1 MSTLLTKTPPPVE
14 RPTPP
19 PPTAAVTLPRPLE
32 KPERLTSLDAFRGF
46 IMLAMA
52 SSSGFALADVAKHFA
67 GNPVW
72 DFVGY
77 HTDHVAWVGC
87 GFWDLIQPAFM
98 FMAGVAIPYSY
109 ASRKAKGEPEG
120 KIVFH
125 VALRS
130 LALVLLG
137 VFLSGGGGHILV
149 NVLSQIGLGYFFVYL
164 LRGRGLK
171 VQLAAT
177 AVILVGY
184 WLWFAL
190 YPLPPAGFDYASVWA
205 DSNWQPMQGFYAHWE
220 KNANAASAFD
230 VGALNLLPAYHPHL
244 ISSSPTF
251 SAGVVGLMGS
261 PMQAPLLTA
270 PALVPTGKFYF
281 NPGGY
286 ATLNFIPSMAT
297 MIFGLMAGELLRGPK
312 RADVKFV
319 WLIGAGLVCLVVGLI
334 LGWTVCPIVK
344 RIWTPSFA
352 VYSGG
357 WVLLMLAA
365 FYAVCDLKGWKRWSF
380 PLAVVGMNSIAIYL
394 MSQLLRGPIKGTFR
408 NLVGEWWVED
418 GLGSLWI
425 PTVQCVVILAV
436 LWLACYWMYR
446 RKLFVRI

>member
-1 MSTLLTKTPPPVE
+1 MSTLLTPAPPVE

-19 PPTAAVTLPRPLE
+19 PPVAPVALPRSLE
-32 KPERLTSLDAFRGF
+32 KPARLTSLDAYRGF

-52 SSSGFALADVAKHFA
+52 SSSGFALAEVAKHFT

-72 DFVGY
+72 DFIGY

-109 ASRKAKGEPEG
+109 ASRKAKGDSEAR
-120 KIVFH
+120 ILFH
-125 VALRS
+125 VAVRS
-130 LALVLLG
+130 LALVILG

-164 LRGRGLK
+164 LRGRGLV
-171 VQLAAT
+171 VQLGTTAA
-177 AVILVGY
+177 ILVGY
-184 WLWFAL
+184 WLWFVL
-190 YPLPPAGFDYASVWA
+190 YPLPPAGFDYGSVGLTNE
-205 DSNWQPMQGFYAHWE
+205 NWTFQTGFFAHWE
-220 KNANAASAFD
+220 KHTNAAAEFD
-230 VGALNLLPAYHPHL
+230 KLLLNLFPAYHAKEFVL
-244 ISSSPTF
+244 
-251 SAGVVGLMGS
+251 
-261 PMQAPLLTA
+261 
-270 PALVPTGKFYF
+270 

-297 MIFGLMAGELLRGPK
+297 MIFGLLAGELLRGRK
-312 RADVKFV
+312 SAVAKFG
-319 WLIGAGLVCLVVGLI
+319 WLVAAGAVCLVVGLVA
-334 LGWTVCPIVK
+334 GWTVCPIVK

-352 VYSGG
+352 VYSAG

-365 FYAVCDLKGWKRWSF
+365 FYAVCDLKGWKSWSF
-380 PLAVVGMNSIAIYL
+380 PLTVVGMNSIAIYL

-408 NLVGEWWVED
+408 NLVGEWWIEQR
-418 GLGSLWI
+418 LGALWM
-425 PTVQCVVILAV
+425 PTVECAVILAV